1 MFTVITPYIFEN
13 EIKNIQRLAPWQLDW
28 IFEEDIGR
36 IGPDMMYQK
45 MWNECDEDIFIFH
58 SDMEPVSG
66 HEIWWD
72 KVQHYADSYPEAGIL
87 GCKLL
92 YPLCNENQKYYIECA
107 GGKFENNKPD
117 HYGSGIEIGSRVT
130 FKTPE
135 VDEGQYD
142 YVREVAWYTF
152 GGIFIRRQVLNEVG
166 SFDATFEWS
175 YNRDVDFCLR
185 TRELG
190 WKIYQIPVP
199 LFHYQSKDI
208 KRIKTEEN
216 ANAEAR
222 NLIRLQNKWQNSPFY
237 QTIGKRIEKE
247 TESQKLQDELEPI
260 IND

>member
-1 MFTVITPYIFEN
+1 M
-13 EIKNIQRLAPWQLDW
+13 
-28 IFEEDIGR
+28 
-36 IGPDMMYQK
+36 
-45 MWNECDEDIFIFH
+45 
-58 SDMEPVSG
+58 
-66 HEIWWD
+66 
-72 KVQHYADSYPEAGIL
+72 
-87 GCKLL
+87 
-92 YPLCNENQKYYIECA
+92 
-107 GGKFENNKPD
+107 
-117 HYGSGIEIGSRVT
+117 
-130 FKTPE
+130 
-135 VDEGQYD
+135 
-142 YVREVAWYTF
+142 
-152 GGIFIRRQVLNEVG
+152 
-166 SFDATFEWS
+166 S